1 MNCLPTFF
9 RVELCVC
16 FVTKTPFFNWIVI
29 KFKKKQPERERE
41 RVNANEMVIKKSC
54 LAFNT
59 VQLRVK
65 KKRCQNGKSTHE
77 HMAVKFSSLD

>member
-29 KFKKKQPERERE
+29 KFKKKQPEIERE
-41 RVNANEMVIKKSC
+41 RVNANETVIKKKLPS
-54 LAFNT
+54 F
-59 VQLRVK
+59 QHGSIKSEK
-65 KKRCQNGKSTHE
+65 KTMPKRKIDTRAHGCE
-77 HMAVKFSSLD
+77 I